1 MKPLFLIFAISI
13 GSCLKAQL
21 IPNGD
26 FENWIQEPYGEETA
40 NWGEFNLQLMH
51 DILPNLV
58 DSTIIKSQDA
68 YSGSFAMELRS
79 KALTGFMSDTIVP
92 LVMLNLKN
100 SNLDAAKM
108 KIDSTLQSLTGYIKQ
123 DLVETTENSTSI
135 SIIVYDKGNLIGIG
149 GIEFDE
155 DINEYKSFE
164 LPIIYLEEGVGDSI
178 EVMITAGNSDAPVPG
193 NIMVL
198 DNFKLNYQSI
208 PTSKKENLQAEIKV
222 YPNPF
227 INELFIKSESTDAK
241 EFQLY
246 SLHGKLVLKGFMN
259 QKVHSIDLSNLPPNI
274 YFLKTDNQSIKLI
287 KQK

>member
-1 MKPLFLIFAISI
+1 
-13 GSCLKAQL
+13 
-21 IPNGD
+21 
-26 FENWIQEPYGEETA
+26 
-40 NWGEFNLQLMH
+40 
-51 DILPNLV
+51 
-58 DSTIIKSQDA
+58 
-68 YSGSFAMELRS
+68 MELRS